1 MDPGGSMQ
9 RTRTL
14 VKADQNKLL
23 GRDGVGEFPN
33 LRQLLNHRPKER
45 QTTKR
50 NRLDFARSNAT
61 QLLAPI
67 VSHDIRHHLTSI
79 SCNVEFM
86 SDPDICQ
93 VEREQLLAEVLVAIH
108 DMTDLL
114 DAFLHSIR
122 TGETLHFQSKSM
134 NKLVRHA
141 VAMVRLHPDA
151 RECEFVTRDAL
162 CIQCQI
168 DSQRLGAAIYN
179 LLLNACQALKRRPS
193 PKKVEIALWIDDSS
207 VCIRVEDNG
216 DDVPDCIRNIL
227 FQPFVTADRMCGI
240 GLGLTIA
247 DQAAREHGGSLNLEE
262 SIPGKTAFVLRLP
275 KLILEAALIEER
287 SG

>member
-1 MDPGGSMQ
+1 MQ

-14 VKADQNKLL
+14 GKGDQNKSFDT
-23 GRDGVGEFPN
+23 DGVGELQNF
-33 LRQLLNHRPKER
+33 RQLQNHRPHKLR
-45 QTTKR
+45 ATKR
-50 NRLDFARSNAT
+50 NLLDFARSNAT

-79 SCNVEFM
+79 YCNVEFM
-86 SDPDICQ
+86 NDPDICQ
-93 VEREQLLAEVLVAIH
+93 AEREQLLAEVLVAIH

-114 DAFLHSIR
+114 DSFLHSIR
-122 TGETLHFQSKSM
+122 TGETLHLQSKSM

-141 VAMVRLHPDA
+141 VDMVRLHPDA
-151 RECEFVTRDAL
+151 RECDFVIRDAL

-179 LLLNACQALKRRPS
+179 LLLNACQALKRSPS
-193 PKKVEIALWIDDSS
+193 PKKVEIALWIDVSS

-216 DDVPDCIRNIL
+216 DGVPDYIRNTL
-227 FQPFVTADRMCGI
+227 FQPFVTADRMSGI

-247 DQAAREHGGSLNLEE
+247 DQAAREHGGSLDLEE

-275 KLILEAALIEER
+275 KLISEAVLIEER